1 VTLAIQWLISAVAIA
16 VAAWIVPGI
25 AVRGEEWVAL
35 AVSAIVLGLV
45 NALVR
50 PVLLLL
56 TLPITLLTLGLFFFV
71 INALT
76 LMLASWLTTNLFGV
90 GLVIDG
96 FWSALVGALLISA
109 VGAVLSGLLAQ
120 G

>member
-1 VTLAIQWLISAVAIA
+1 MALVLRWIVAAVAIA

-50 PVLLLL
+50 PILLLL

-76 LMLASWLTTNLFGV
+76 LMLASWLTTILFGV

-96 FWSALVGALLISA
+96 FWSALVGALLISV

>member
-1 VTLAIQWLISAVAIA
+1 
-16 VAAWIVPGI
+16 
-25 AVRGEEWVAL
+25 
-35 AVSAIVLGLV
+35 
-45 NALVR
+45 
-50 PVLLLL
+50 
-56 TLPITLLTLGLFFFV
+56 LFFFV